1 MKSEDK
7 NNLLKKIIIIL
18 MIILVSIFCVL
29 MMIQNY
35 IKIRNT
41 RIQNAIITGNFNS
54 IKEILEYY
62 NCKYIKEKKSDLE
75 GFSFDIYTEFKY
87 GLYDEEKSNEEFY
100 NKVINKIAEFL
111 NYKSFRMIDESKN
124 EKIEIKVICD
134 GRKIKTIII
143 NDIEDYFMY
152 MDSQIDAK
160 KFKTISEIDIS
171 IESPELIKCIEND
184 WNKSIDFGTKEA
196 IFQNYDI
203 YLDEGIRVRCLYDR
217 VYNVVFSTKY
227 AQNVVKNLNSSS
239 KYDIIIRELGEPS
252 FHNSNN
258 SLIGYKSKDMYIF
271 FSDGEISVYRNT
283 KENYDKFFELVDD
296 FLDEKYSFVEFMNE
310 LTYKWPDYETYQ
322 YSGNSLFMTYPTK
335 GIEIKLNYDN
345 TSGIIFYNNIGFDM
359 KKAKEYLQNTDF
371 ISQMR
376 IDSIYNAELRR
387 INIKKELK
395 SKCLDFTQ
403 NYEEEDSRNHG
414 KIYDYYM
421 DFDSNKNIQAVYFI
435 SQSDEYSNNQ
445 LIENIN
451 SYIWINETTFVY
463 SKAKRGIYSF
473 DLSTGNKSVITTGK
487 DMFNINSYQDG
498 VLNYDE
504 TSINL

>member
-1 MKSEDK
+1 MNVERKK
-7 NNLLKKIIIIL
+7 LLKKIIVIL
-18 MIILVSIFCVL
+18 MIILVSILCVL

-35 IKIRNT
+35 IKIKNS
-41 RIQNAIITGNFNS
+41 RIQNAIITGNFDS
-54 IKEILEYY
+54 IKDILEYY
-62 NCKYIKEKKSDLE
+62 DCKYIKEEKSELD
-75 GFSFDIYTEFKY
+75 GFSTDIYTNFRY
-87 GLYDEEKSNEEFY
+87 NLYDDEESNEEFY

-111 NYKSFRMIDESKN
+111 HYSSFRMIDDSKI

-134 GRKIKTIII
+134 GNKIKTIII

-160 KFKTISEIDIS
+160 KYKTIKENEIVV
-171 IESPELIKCIEND
+171 EAPELLKCFEKNWD
-184 WNKSIDFGTKEA
+184 KNIDFGTKEA

-271 FSDGEISVYRNT
+271 FSDGEISIYRNT
-283 KENYDKFFELVDD
+283 KEDYDQFFNLVDD
-296 FLDEKYSFVEFMNE
+296 FLEEKYSFVEFMNE

-322 YSGNSLFMTYPTK
+322 YSDNSVFMTYPTK

-345 TSGIIFYNNIGFDM
+345 TSGIIFYNNIGFDL

-387 INIKKELK
+387 IKNKNQLK
-395 SKCLDFTQ
+395 SKCLEFIK
-403 NYEEEDSRNHG
+403 NYEKEDNRNHG

-421 DFDSNKNIQAVYFI
+421 NFDSNKNIQAVYFI

-451 SYIWINETTFVY
+451 SYIWINDTTFVY

-473 DLSTGNKSVITTGK
+473 DLSTGNKSIIITGK

-498 VLNYDE
+498 ILNYDE